1 MNSRIKELTEFA
13 EDFQKKIKTSQNSFN
28 DSDYENYTSHREK
41 IYKSQNINLHSEENT
56 PKIKKKILK
65 LKLVKKILIYNF
77 RMTIFLIN
85 QLHGNQIIK

>member
-13 EDFQKKIKTSQNSFN
+13 EDFQKKIKSSQNSFN

-56 PKIKKKILK
+56 PKIKKNIKIK
-65 LKLVKKILIYNF
+65 IGKKILIYNF

-85 QLHGNQIIK
+85 QLHGNQIKK